1 MTEQYKKE
9 IEQLAAES
17 KDYKQ
22 AAIDA
27 ESRLIELTENLLWC
41 AGEKGFIHA
50 SQIRSFVKRVS
61 VLDGCKHARDAFEE
75 VKRLTAE
82 NKKFR
87 DMLKIERNLVDE
99 VEALTAE
106 VRAQNGLAKK
116 YRMALQEI
124 ADSYTPN
131 WKPGDTHQSTQ
142 RLSEIAWKALGE
154 PTFAHDPEIKSP
166 LKSPLGKMCE
176 HWHEEE

>member
-17 KDYKQ
+17 RDYKQ

-27 ESRLIELTENLLWC
+27 ESRLIELTEKLLWC

-50 SQIRSFVKRVS
+50 SQIRSFVKRAS
-61 VLDGCKHARDAFEE
+61 VVDACKHARDAFEE
-75 VKRLTAE
+75 VERLTAE
-82 NKKFR
+82 
-87 DMLKIERNLVDE
+87 VS
-99 VEALTAE
+99 
-106 VRAQNGLAKK
+106 AQKGLAKK

-176 HWHEEE
+176 HWHEDK